1 MLAILG
7 SEIGTVSNARYGLQD
22 EDSND
27 AVSDP
32 DWPMAYFFAVELA
45 P

>member
-7 SEIGTVSNARYGLQD
+7 SEIGTLSNARYGLQH
-22 EDSND
+22 EHSND
-27 AVSDP
+27 AISGP
-32 DWPMAYFFAVELA
+32 DWPMAYLFAVELA